1 MKVQKFRGTSMRDAL
16 LEVTKELGKDA
27 VILQSRKVTEGGLLG
42 VGTKNLVEVTAVLD
56 NNEHVFR
63 QPKPFEGNSYP
74 SAPSLPSVE
83 KNINEKQ
90 ELRLISLTSQ
100 VEGLQDTL
108 TEMSHRLQYP
118 KAPSLPDPFGVYF
131 TRLVDSGLRQETAS
145 KLLKHVYENLGGLKL
160 SQTAAIERKIT
171 ENMSRLIK
179 KRSSKRKNDSEPL
192 KTVVIGPTGVGK
204 TTTIAKLAAS
214 ARLYKKLNVALI
226 TADTYRIAAVEQI
239 RAFADILKIPMEV
252 VYTRSEMKKALDIHA
267 EKDAI
272 FIDTTGRNPGD
283 SENVSELLGI
293 VRAANPHNVHLVL
306 SSTTDIETQKNAIKG
321 FGLMNIDSLI
331 FTKLDESSRPGTII
345 DIAASAN
352 KPISYLTDGQEVP
365 KDIKVWNVNKFARA
379 LIRA

>member
-1 MKVQKFRGTSMRDAL
+1 MKVQKFRGPSMRDAL

-42 VGTKNLVEVTAVLD
+42 VGTKNLVEVTAALD
-56 NNEHVFR
+56 NNEQAFK
-63 QPKPFEGNSYP
+63 QPEPFDRNPYLST
-74 SAPSLPSVE
+74 ASLPPVDKSM
-83 KNINEKQ
+83 NEKQ
-90 ELRLISLTSQ
+90 ELRLISLTKQ

-108 TEMSHRLQYP
+108 MDMSHRLQYP

-131 TRLVDSGLRQETAS
+131 IRLVDSGIQQETAS
-145 KLLKHVYENLGGLKL
+145 KLLKRVYENLGGLKL
-160 SQTAAIERKIT
+160 AQTAAMERKIT
-171 ENMSRLIK
+171 ENISRLLQ
-179 KRSSKRKNDSEPL
+179 RTTSMRKNDREPL

-226 TADTYRIAAVEQI
+226 TADTFRIAAVEQI

-252 VYTRSEMKKALDIHA
+252 VYSRAEMKKALDIHA

-293 VRAANPHNVHLVL
+293 VKAANPHNVHLVL
-306 SSTTDIETQKNAIKG
+306 SSTTDIESQKKAIKG

-345 DIAASAN
+345 DVAASAN

-365 KDIKVWNVNKFARA
+365 KDIKVWNANEFARA